1 MLREFFSDGIIYAI
15 SSIISRGLFFILIP
29 IYTRAL
35 TIKDYGNLDISLI
48 LISLI
53 NIVVSLEISQGLA
66 RYYSDLNSE
75 ELKINFVSSAF
86 IYSLCSLLIFTILSI
101 IFSDYLSSLI
111 LGSREYSLE
120 FKLIMI
126 YSFINGIFYFLQN
139 LFRYQLESKKFLYM
153 SLIFS
158 VGCLIFTLI
167 FTIYFSMELDGVIT
181 SLILSSFLG
190 VLYGIIHS
198 RKTIKFFIDFQA
210 LKKMI
215 FFSLPL
221 VLSSLLLWIN
231 TYADRI
237 LIRTFLGIEDVGIY
251 AVGFRISNITSLVAL
266 GFQGALMPLIYANY
280 RNLESKES
288 LKYIFALFLSV
299 ALFFIFFLTV
309 FSKEFVQII
318 STDEY
323 IAASKVIFYLSLS
336 ILFTQ
341 IYIFMPGISL
351 EKKTNIILMI
361 SFLSFITN
369 IALNIILIPS
379 FGILGA
385 SIATMLASFLASFFY
400 VYFSQKFYFVEHSLK
415 KILTISSLIILVSFL
430 IEIYILNLYL
440 KILFFLIAL
449 GLLLWFLLIYLK
461 IQNFFIKEN

>member
-1 MLREFFSDGIIYAI
+1 M
-15 SSIISRGLFFILIP
+15 
-29 IYTRAL
+29 
-35 TIKDYGNLDISLI
+35 
-48 LISLI
+48 
-53 NIVVSLEISQGLA
+53 
-66 RYYSDLNSE
+66 
-75 ELKINFVSSAF
+75 
-86 IYSLCSLLIFTILSI
+86 
-101 IFSDYLSSLI
+101 
-111 LGSREYSLE
+111 
-120 FKLIMI
+120 
-126 YSFINGIFYFLQN
+126 
-139 LFRYQLESKKFLYM
+139 
-153 SLIFS
+153 
-158 VGCLIFTLI
+158 GCLIFTLI

-190 VLYGIIHS
+190 VLYGTIHS
-198 RKTIKFFIDFQA
+198 RKTIKFFIDIQA

-288 LKYIFALFLSV
+288 LKYIFVLFLSV

-341 IYIFMPGISL
+341 IYIFY
-351 EKKTNIILMI
+351 
-361 SFLSFITN
+361 
-369 IALNIILIPS
+369 AR
-379 FGILGA
+379 
-385 SIATMLASFLASFFY
+385 
-400 VYFSQKFYFVEHSLK
+400 YFSR
-415 KILTISSLIILVSFL
+415 
-430 IEIYILNLYL
+430 
-440 KILFFLIAL
+440 
-449 GLLLWFLLIYLK
+449 
-461 IQNFFIKEN
+461 KENEYHSYDQLFKLHNKYNLEYHINTIIWYFGSIYCHNVGKFSCFLFLCLL